1 MPHHVKRSDSPVKQG
16 HYFRILTKFVLFVK
30 KNFRLISLGFLSIFL
45 SFSLGIIIGANI
57 ISRPPI
63 IVEKQL
69 ITNIKESTIGEATIK
84 PKEFPFVASSRGKY
98 YYPVDCKLVN
108 NLKEE
113 NKIYFKTQQEAENRG
128 YIYNTR
134 CD

>member
-1 MPHHVKRSDSPVKQG
+1 MPHRSK
-16 HYFRILTKFVLFVK
+16 ILTKFVVFVK
-30 KNFRLISLGFLSIFL
+30 KNLWLFSLGFLSITL

-57 ISRPPI
+57 ISRPPLI
-63 IVEKQL
+63 IEKEL
-69 ITNIKESTIGEATIK
+69 ITSIEEHTIEKTITE

-98 YYPVDCKLVN
+98 YYPVDCSLAN
-108 NLKEE
+108 GLKEE
-113 NKIYFKTQQEAENRG
+113 NRIYFRTQQEAENNG

>member
-1 MPHHVKRSDSPVKQG
+1 MPHRSK
-16 HYFRILTKFVLFVK
+16 ILTKFVVFVK
-30 KNFRLISLGFLSIFL
+30 KNLWLFSLGFLSITL

-57 ISRPPI
+57 ISRPPLI
-63 IVEKQL
+63 IEKEL
-69 ITNIKESTIGEATIK
+69 ITSIGEKTITE

-98 YYPVDCKLVN
+98 YYPVDCGLAN
-108 NLKEE
+108 GLKEE
-113 NKIYFKTQQEAENRG
+113 NRIYFRTQQEAENNG

>member
-1 MPHHVKRSDSPVKQG
+1 MPHRLK
-16 HYFRILTKFVLFVK
+16 ILTKFVVFVK
-30 KNFRLISLGFLSIFL
+30 KNLWLFGLGFLSITL

-57 ISRPPI
+57 ISRPPLI
-63 IVEKQL
+63 IQKEL
-69 ITNIKESTIGEATIK
+69 ITSIEESAIEKTITE

-98 YYPVDCKLVN
+98 YYPVDCSLAN
-108 NLKEE
+108 GLKEE
-113 NKIYFKTQQEAENRG
+113 NKIYFKTQQEAENNG

>member
-1 MPHHVKRSDSPVKQG
+1 MPHRLK
-16 HYFRILTKFVLFVK
+16 ILTKFVVFVK
-30 KNFRLISLGFLSIFL
+30 KNLWLFIIGFLGITL

-57 ISRPPI
+57 ISRPPLI
-63 IVEKQL
+63 IEKEL
-69 ITNIKESTIGEATIK
+69 ITRIEEPTIEKITTE

-98 YYPVDCKLVN
+98 YYPVDCSLAN
-108 NLKEE
+108 GLKEE
-113 NKIYFKTQQEAENRG
+113 NRIYFKTQQEVENNG

>member
-1 MPHHVKRSDSPVKQG
+1 MPHRLK
-16 HYFRILTKFVLFVK
+16 ILTKFVLFVK
-30 KNFRLISLGFLSIFL
+30 KNFGLFSLGFLSIFL

-63 IVEKQL
+63 TIEKEL
-69 ITNIKESTIGEATIK
+69 ITSIEDSTIEKTITE

-98 YYPVDCKLVN
+98 YYPVDCNLAN
-108 NLKEE
+108 SLKEE
-113 NKIYFKTQQEAENRG
+113 NRIYFKTQQEAENRG
-128 YIYNTR
+128 YVYNTR

>member
-1 MPHHVKRSDSPVKQG
+1 MPHRLK
-16 HYFRILTKFVLFVK
+16 ILTKFVLFVK
-30 KNFRLISLGFLSIFL
+30 KNFWLFSLGFLSISL
-45 SFSLGIIIGANI
+45 SFSIGIIIGANI

-63 IVEKQL
+63 TIEKEL
-69 ITNIKESTIGEATIK
+69 ITSIEEPTINKTTITA
-84 PKEFPFVASSRGKY
+84 KEFPFVASSRGKY
-98 YYPVDCKLVN
+98 YYPVDCNLSN
-108 NLKEE
+108 SLKEE

>member
-1 MPHHVKRSDSPVKQG
+1 MPHRSK
-16 HYFRILTKFVLFVK
+16 ILTKFVVFVK
-30 KNFRLISLGFLSIFL
+30 KNLWLFILGFLSITL

-57 ISRPPI
+57 ISRPPLI
-63 IVEKQL
+63 IEKEL
-69 ITNIKESTIGEATIK
+69 ITSIGEHTIEKTITK

-98 YYPVDCKLVN
+98 YYPVDCSLAN
-108 NLKEE
+108 GLKEE
-113 NKIYFKTQQEAENRG
+113 NRIYFRTQQEAENNG

>member
-1 MPHHVKRSDSPVKQG
+1 MPHCL
-16 HYFRILTKFVLFVK
+16 RILTKFVLFVK
-30 KNFRLISLGFLSIFL
+30 KNFGLLSLVFLSIFL

-63 IVEKQL
+63 TIEKQL
-69 ITNIKESTIGEATIK
+69 ITSVEDSIVEKTIIK

-98 YYPVDCKLVN
+98 YYPVDCSLADG
-108 NLKEE
+108 LKEE
-113 NKIYFKTQQEAENRG
+113 NRIYFKTQQEAEEKG
-128 YIYNTR
+128 YTYNTR

>member
-1 MPHHVKRSDSPVKQG
+1 MPHRSK
-16 HYFRILTKFVLFVK
+16 ILTKFVVFVK
-30 KNFRLISLGFLSIFL
+30 KNLWLFILGFLSITL

-57 ISRPPI
+57 ISRPPLI
-63 IVEKQL
+63 IEKEL
-69 ITNIKESTIGEATIK
+69 ITSIGEHTIEKTITK

-98 YYPVDCKLVN
+98 YYPVDCSLAN
-108 NLKEE
+108 GLKEE
-113 NKIYFKTQQEAENRG
+113 NRIYFKTQQEAENNG

>member
-1 MPHHVKRSDSPVKQG
+1 MPHRLK
-16 HYFRILTKFVLFVK
+16 ILTKFILFVK
-30 KNFRLISLGFLSIFL
+30 KNLWLFSLGFLSITL

-63 IVEKQL
+63 TIEKQL
-69 ITNIKESTIGEATIK
+69 ITKIEEPIIEKTIIE

-98 YYPVDCKLVN
+98 YYPVDCSLSN
-108 NLKEE
+108 SLKEE
-113 NKIYFKTQQEAENRG
+113 NRIYFKTQQEAEDRG

>member
-1 MPHHVKRSDSPVKQG
+1 MPHRLK
-16 HYFRILTKFVLFVK
+16 ILTKFILFVK
-30 KNFRLISLGFLSIFL
+30 KNLWLFSLGFLSITL

-63 IVEKQL
+63 TIEKQL
-69 ITNIKESTIGEATIK
+69 ITKIEEPIIEKTIIEA
-84 PKEFPFVASSRGKY
+84 KEFPFVASSRGKY
-98 YYPVDCKLVN
+98 YYPVDCSLSN
-108 NLKEE
+108 SLKEE
-113 NKIYFKTQQEAENRG
+113 NRIYFKTQQEAEDRG